1 MLERFALAALV
12 AIAMSIELAQARN
25 MRSDVPPCTMG
36 NPVAATCDC
45 GTADNGR
52 PVLCHA
58 GQWCHPNRAC
68 TNQWFADPPR
78 TSLLQRKNLFT
89 PAPKKSVGTPS
100 P

>member
-58 GQWCHPNRAC
+58 GNGATPTGLAPISGLP
-68 TNQWFADPPR
+68 TPR
-78 TSLLQRKNLFT
+78 ELHSCSEKTCSLQHRKN
-89 PAPKKSVGTPS
+89 P
-100 P
+100 

>member
-1 MLERFALAALV
+1 MLERFAVVALLAIV
-12 AIAMSIELAQARN
+12 MPMELARARD

-68 TNQWFADPPR
+68 TNQWFADPR
-78 TSLLQRKNLFT
+78 ELHSCSEKTCSLQHRKN
-89 PAPKKSVGTPS
+89 P
-100 P
+100 